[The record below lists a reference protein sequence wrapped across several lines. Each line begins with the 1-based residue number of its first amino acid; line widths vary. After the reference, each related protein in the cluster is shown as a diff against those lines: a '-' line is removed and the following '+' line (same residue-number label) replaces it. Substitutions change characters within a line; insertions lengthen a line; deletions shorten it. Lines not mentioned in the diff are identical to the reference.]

1 VKPLRVLIVEDVDD
15 DAVLIVRLLHKAGFD
30 VSFERVETAAS
41 MRSAVARQEWDL
53 VIADFT
59 LPRFGAPAALHLM
72 QELGIDLPFIIVS
85 GSVGEE
91 LAVAAMKAGAHDY
104 ILKDN
109 LTRLVPAVEREL
121 REAHIRR
128 ERREALAQVE
138 ESEQRLGAILSQVAV
153 GIVQTALDG
162 RLLSVNQRFCQIVGR
177 PREEIVGLRAHDL
190 THPDDVPAM
199 TALFER
205 VAAGERDFVIE
216 MRYLSP
222 VGAPVWVNCTLSVVS
237 DRGGRPS
244 YTVSVVQDVTDRK
257 RAEDELRDAIRAR
270 DEFLSIASHEL
281 KTPITPLELQLTSV
295 LGLVRARRHGEVP
308 PEKLQSKL
316 EMAVR
321 QIDRLTALIDSML
334 DVTRITSGRMSIAQ
348 RRVDLSE
355 CARAVVARSTELLA
369 RARCTLQLSAER
381 PVIGFWDPIAMET
394 VLSNLLSNATKFG
407 VGQPI
412 EITIQ
417 QDGPL
422 ARVVVR
428 DHGIGI
434 ASEEQTR
441 IFQRFE
447 RAVPTRHYG
456 GFGIGLWAARQI
468 IEAHGGTVQV
478 VSEPSCGSTF
488 TVELPTGLGGAA
500 IDTQGVDGAA
510 GKAIDAAGG
519 SDLGPAPA
527 IGPASAQLMTG
538 GDEP

>member
-1 VKPLRVLIVEDVDD
+1 
-15 DAVLIVRLLHKAGFD
+15 
-30 VSFERVETAAS
+30 
-41 MRSAVARQEWDL
+41 
-53 VIADFT
+53 
-59 LPRFGAPAALHLM
+59 
-72 QELGIDLPFIIVS
+72 
-85 GSVGEE
+85 
-91 LAVAAMKAGAHDY
+91 
-104 ILKDN
+104 
-109 LTRLVPAVEREL
+109 
-121 REAHIRR
+121 
-128 ERREALAQVE
+128 
-138 ESEQRLGAILSQVAV
+138 
-153 GIVQTALDG
+153 
-162 RLLSVNQRFCQIVGR
+162 
-177 PREEIVGLRAHDL
+177 
-190 THPDDVPAM
+190 
-199 TALFER
+199 
-205 VAAGERDFVIE
+205 
-216 MRYLSP
+216 
-222 VGAPVWVNCTLSVVS
+222 
-237 DRGGRPS
+237 
-244 YTVSVVQDVTDRK
+244 
-257 RAEDELRDAIRAR
+257 
-270 DEFLSIASHEL
+270 
-281 KTPITPLELQLTSV
+281 
-295 LGLVRARRHGEVP
+295 
-308 PEKLQSKL
+308 
-316 EMAVR
+316 
-321 QIDRLTALIDSML
+321 ML

-478 VSEPSCGSTF
+478 VSEPRCGSTF

-527 IGPASAQLMTG
+527 IGPASAHLMTG